1 MKDLPHLQED
11 SEVVRRIR
19 HRTAVSID
27 LVDMDDSRARL
38 CPPGNYLL
46 RVAGAR
52 DQVGWLLW
60 SRSSAW
66 DNSILERTRV
76 DFCPSPDVIFR
87 YIGSGSRIMEI
98 V

>member
-1 MKDLPHLQED
+1 MKDLPHLHEE

-19 HRTAVSID
+19 HRTAVTID

-52 DQVGWLLW
+52 DQVGWLRW
-60 SRSSAW
+60 SRSSPW
-66 DNSILERTRV
+66 SRRGSFVVLSVELIL
-76 DFCPSPDVIFR
+76 FL
-87 YIGSGSRIMEI
+87 SGPE
-98 V
+98 